1 MALHLPHSHTPTLP
15 HFPMSV
21 TLKLDPNNPQ
31 PEVIHQAASIIRRG
45 GLVAFPTETVYGLG
59 ADALNAE
66 AIKRIFEAK
75 GRPSDNPLIVHV
87 DSGEMLSRV
96 AEGVSEE
103 AQRLI
108 EKFWPGPLTLVL
120 HRRKKVPSIVSAG
133 LATIAARMPENKIA
147 LELIRQSNTPIAAP
161 SANLSGRPSPTR
173 AEHVAADLAE
183 RVDMIL
189 DGGETRIGIES
200 TVLDMTGA
208 RPLILRKGWITE
220 EQIAEVIG
228 AVGVAH
234 SEEEMS
240 RSPGTRH
247 RHYSPRARVVLIER
261 ASAEEICRKYLEQGT
276 VGFLGHTRLKI
287 DDPRFI
293 SIVLKNDAR
302 EYARLIYSALREMD
316 EKRVDAIIV
325 EAISEAGEGAAVM
338 DRLRRAAS
346 EIV

>member
-1 MALHLPHSHTPTLP
+1 MT
-15 HFPMSV
+15 V
-21 TLKLDPNNPQ
+21 TLKLDPDDPQ
-31 PEVIHQAASIIRRG
+31 TEVIGQAASIIQRG

-66 AIKRIFEAK
+66 AINRLFEAK
-75 GRPSDNPLIVHV
+75 GRPADNPLIVHV
-87 DSGEMLSRV
+87 DGREMLSHV
-96 AEGVSEE
+96 AEDVSEQ
-103 AQRLI
+103 AHRLM

-120 HRRKKVPSIVSAG
+120 GRRREVPAIVSAD
-133 LATIAARMPENKIA
+133 LATIAVRMPQNKIA
-147 LELIRQSNTPIAAP
+147 LELIRTSKVPIAAP

-173 AEHVAADLAE
+173 AEHVLSDLGE

-208 RPLILRKGWITE
+208 MPLILRKGWITE
-220 EQIAEVIG
+220 EQISEAIG
-228 AVGVAH
+228 AVGVAR
-234 SEEEMS
+234 SEEELS

-261 ASAEEICRKYLEQGT
+261 AHVEEISRKYLESGS
-276 VGFLGHTRLKI
+276 VGFLGHTSLKI
-287 DDPRFI
+287 DDPRFS
-293 SIVLKNDAR
+293 SIVLRNDAA
-302 EYARLIYSALREMD
+302 EYARSIYRALRELD
-316 EKRVDAIIV
+316 EKRVDVILV

-346 EIV
+346 EVV